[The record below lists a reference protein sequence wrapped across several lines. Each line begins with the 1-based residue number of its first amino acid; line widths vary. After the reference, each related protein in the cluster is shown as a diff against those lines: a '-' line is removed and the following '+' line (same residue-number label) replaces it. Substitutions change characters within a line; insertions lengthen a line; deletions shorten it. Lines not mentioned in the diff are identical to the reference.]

1 MAEDI
6 RYAEVHIYVHINACT
21 GYLYISHMHTH
32 ISFYIYPD
40 RVDAI
45 SYYIVSPP
53 ISSSPL
59 PSLYSTSPPSTSP
72 LRGNISPSGPHVL
85 SLTTAIVSSPTLS
98 YSPTRSYS
106 HSKIFPSPLQH
117 SPRASYQVVSS
128 ENRGIVILQANPP
141 KYVRPPAKPSLFPPF
156 TKSRG

>member
-1 MAEDI
+1 MHVQDI
-6 RYAEVHIYVHINACT
+6 SIYLIC
-21 GYLYISHMHTH
+21 IH
-32 ISFYIYPD
+32 ISPFTYIQIVLMPS
-40 RVDAI
+40 RII
-45 SYYIVSPP
+45 SYL
-53 ISSSPL
+53 L
-59 PSLYSTSPPSTSP
+59 PSHHLPSRLSTLLVHPPHLHFP